1 MPSKGLAGGA
11 RSCLHQLAERPSIH
25 PVQVRISGPDR
36 RRGRRWQINQ
46 GVDAYRR
53 TIEPELQL
61 AVLIHHTECRI
72 RQADHTRF
80 SEAFRPELAIPTRE
94 ILQVVRVGHHDAGC
108 RAALAHQVAGVAQ
121 PGRFVVE
128 RGAADSRTVAW
139 LEETV
144 EETANP
150 EAMLMLGNLHARGV
164 ATERNLRV
172 AQRWYRDA
180 VKAGTDNAQI
190 VNEVAWTLA
199 VSDLKRLRRGRFANR
214 IMTRMMESNEQAR
227 AQPEYLDTWAATY
240 AATGNFR
247 EAVRLQEMAVQAAIQ
262 ADRDDVLD
270 ILRRHLDLFLNGK
283 PVMEMVP

>member
-1 MPSKGLAGGA
+1 
-11 RSCLHQLAERPSIH
+11 
-25 PVQVRISGPDR
+25 
-36 RRGRRWQINQ
+36 
-46 GVDAYRR
+46 
-53 TIEPELQL
+53 
-61 AVLIHHTECRI
+61 
-72 RQADHTRF
+72 
-80 SEAFRPELAIPTRE
+80 
-94 ILQVVRVGHHDAGC
+94 
-108 RAALAHQVAGVAQ
+108 
-121 PGRFVVE
+121 
-128 RGAADSRTVAW
+128 
-139 LEETV
+139 
-144 EETANP
+144 
-150 EAMLMLGNLHARGV
+150 MLGNLHARGV